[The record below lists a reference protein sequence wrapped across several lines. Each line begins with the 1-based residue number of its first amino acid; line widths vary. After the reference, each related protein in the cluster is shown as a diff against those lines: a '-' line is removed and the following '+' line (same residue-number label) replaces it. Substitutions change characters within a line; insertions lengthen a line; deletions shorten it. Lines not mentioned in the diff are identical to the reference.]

1 MPFAARAQN
10 VLTHVHS
17 AAAKDLKKTE
27 AYATAHK
34 DFEKWC
40 MKTDPANSAT
50 TPECKKT
57 DWCVWFSCHCS
68 CVCKHT
74 YLRRPSLLAYM
85 QESMSAFVQDR
96 VFS

>member
-57 DWCVWFSCHCS
+57 DWCVLFSFHCT
-68 CVCKHT
+68 CVCR
-74 YLRRPSLLAYM
+74 L
-85 QESMSAFVQDR
+85 
-96 VFS
+96 

>member
-57 DWCVWFSCHCS
+57 DWCVWFSRHYR

>member
-17 AAAKDLKKTE
+17 AAAKDPKKTE

-50 TPECKKT
+50 NPECKKT
-57 DWCVWFSCHCS
+57 DWCVLFSFHCT
-68 CVCKHT
+68 CVSKHT
-74 YLRRPSLLAYM
+74 YLRRPSSLAYM
-85 QESMSAFVQDR
+85 QGSMRAFAQDR
-96 VFS
+96 VFR